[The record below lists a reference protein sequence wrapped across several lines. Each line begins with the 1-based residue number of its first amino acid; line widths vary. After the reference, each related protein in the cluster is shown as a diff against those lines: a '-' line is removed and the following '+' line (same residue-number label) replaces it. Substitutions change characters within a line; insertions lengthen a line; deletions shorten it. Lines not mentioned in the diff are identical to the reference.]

1 MEFYTKVVGVTFDN
15 RQRYIRRTAVG
26 EAVTLERDRYNQYDS
41 NAIKVINAAGNQ
53 IGHISRE
60 LASTMAPRMDN
71 GVIYCATVTSITGIN
86 PGENLGVNLLIK
98 CE

>member
-15 RQRYIRRTAVG
+15 RQRHIRRMSVG
-26 EAVTLERDRYNQYDS
+26 DTVKLEREPNNQYDS
-41 NAIKVINAAGNQ
+41 NAIKVINSDGYQ

-60 LASTMAPRMDN
+60 LACNMAPRMDS
-71 GVIYCATVTSITGIN
+71 GVIYNATVTAITGTN
-86 PGENLGVNLLIK
+86 PGENLGVNLVIN